1 MVRMVFSSINFIFT
15 FLPIFLIAYYFTPAK
30 FKNAV
35 LLTGSIVFYALGDKY
50 YTFLLIGSLLVN
62 YLLGRTIGDNS
73 QYPSKRKMWF
83 VIAMI
88 FNFGMLVFF
97 KYTNFLIENINV
109 LLNTFSIGSL
119 PKVNIV
125 SPLGISFYVFQIV
138 SYIADVYMG
147 KQKAVYNIVNLGT
160 YLCMFPR
167 ITMGPIVQYSEQA
180 MELRT
185 KKISILSLEDGLK
198 TFIIGLGSKVLLAN
212 PMGTLWA
219 GMSRYG
225 YESISSPYA
234 WLGAFA
240 YSFQIYFDFAG
251 YSLMAMGLGKM
262 IGFTIPQNFNHPY
275 ISGSISEF
283 WRRWHMTLG
292 RWFKN
297 YLYFPLGGSRCSKAK
312 MIRNTFIVWAFTGLW
327 HGASWNFVLWGLIFF
342 VLIILEKLVL
352 GKFLERTHILK
363 HVYVIF
369 IIPLTWVVFAITDI
383 GDIGAY
389 FSRLFPFLSSGTAD
403 FVNTKDVIRALQDYW
418 YILLAS
424 IVFCLPFPAKIYKK
438 YKNNIILAVALVAV
452 FLYSV
457 YKLATTSSNPFLYA
471 NF

>member
-1 MVRMVFSSINFIFT
+1 MVFSSINFIFT

-62 YLLGRTIGDNS
+62 YLLGRAIGDNS

-97 KYTNFLIENINV
+97 KYTNFLIENINI

-167 ITMGPIVQYSEQA
+167 ITMGPIIQYSEQA

-327 HGASWNFVLWGLIFF
+327 HGASWNFVLWG
-342 VLIILEKLVL
+342 
-352 GKFLERTHILK
+352 
-363 HVYVIF
+363 
-369 IIPLTWVVFAITDI
+369 
-383 GDIGAY
+383 
-389 FSRLFPFLSSGTAD
+389 
-403 FVNTKDVIRALQDYW
+403 
-418 YILLAS
+418 
-424 IVFCLPFPAKIYKK
+424 
-438 YKNNIILAVALVAV
+438 
-452 FLYSV
+452 
-457 YKLATTSSNPFLYA
+457 
-471 NF
+471 